1 MKVILK
7 KLHGYGILESK
18 EKNLE
23 WQLEDLEGRLKVNI
37 QMIGLKF

>member
-1 MKVILK
+1 M
-7 KLHGYGILESK
+7 ESQ
-18 EKNLE
+18 EKNRE